1 MPSPSSPRA
10 SDVAASSALRLVD
23 SGSFTHYLRGARVG
37 EERFVIREERTGG
50 EGTLLLAAAEV
61 NRKID
66 GETSRIRVALEA
78 IGTGPLPV
86 RYEVAIHGSD
96 ARTIVAVLVRDRLR
110 LNVRSSVG
118 HEMRQF
124 LVQGSAIILDR
135 HMAHQYFFASRVLG
149 EEETAETT
157 VFVPQNQNQAQ
168 AVIRDLGLE
177 DVAIEG
183 ESYRLRHLSI
193 SADEIGTQ
201 HAWLDGETVVRV
213 EVPREEWSA
222 VRSDLSTL
230 SVEEKGES
238 PNE

>member
-1 MPSPSSPRA
+1 M
-10 SDVAASSALRLVD
+10 
-23 SGSFTHYLRGARVG
+23 RGARVG
-37 EERFVIREERTGG
+37 EERFTIREERTGG
-50 EGTLLLAAAEV
+50 EGTLLFAGAEV

-78 IGTGPLPV
+78 IGTRPLPS
-86 RYEVAIHGSD
+86 RYEVAINGSD

-110 LNVRSSVG
+110 LNVRSSEG

-124 LVQGSAIILDR
+124 LVQGSVTILDR

-157 VFVPQNQNQAQ
+157 VFVPQDQSQAP
-168 AVIRDLGLE
+168 AVIRDLGFE

-183 ESYRLRHLSI
+183 EIYRLRHLAI
-193 SADEIGTQ
+193 STDEIGAR

-213 EVPREEWSA
+213 EVPKEEWSA
-222 VRSDLSTL
+222 VRSDLSAL